1 MPQQLAVSKFLAVAA
16 ATTAAA
22 AAAAHAPSAAALQCC
37 NARSHSNIHCKFQI
51 ILVLKL
57 HVARVRR
64 QARREGATKRA
75 VRSPE
80 APDSRSRPQV
90 PAPALELHLH
100 CVFTAD
106 VFRLFDEPRI
116 TVIVDILVLHGCCD
130 CKQLREI
137 SGLNMNSVNQVD
149 LVAVALAL

>member
-1 MPQQLAVSKFLAVAA
+1 M
-16 ATTAAA
+16 
-22 AAAAHAPSAAALQCC
+22 
-37 NARSHSNIHCKFQI
+37 
-51 ILVLKL
+51 

-80 APDSRSRPQV
+80 APDSHSRPQV
-90 PAPALELHLH
+90 LAIAALELHLH

-106 VFRLFDEPRI
+106 VFRLFDDPRI

-137 SGLNMNSVNQVD
+137 SGLKMNIVNQV
-149 LVAVALAL
+149 VAVALAL